1 MTGFHI
7 DGGYAEYFTVPW
19 DSTAVVP
26 EGLSDEEAAPLMVRT
41 ARNVALLTQPAVRR
55 SDGLQR
61 PPPLR
66 RSFRRPRRHL
76 CALVTLAHIQSHT
89 LHAPDAHT
97 HPLKGIGGLGHL
109 GVQFAHHM
117 GFRTV
122 AISNGAQKEQYAR
135 KLGADYYIDM
145 SKQDVGA
152 ELVRPRRQ
160 RY

>member
-26 EGLSDEEAAPLMVRT
+26 EGLTDEEAAPLMVRLV
-41 ARNVALLTQPAVRR
+41 RNVALLTHRLQCA
-55 SDGLQR
+55 GLTVYNG
-61 PPPLR
+61 LR
-66 RSFRRPRRHL
+66 RSAARSGDLVAISVRHRYS
-76 CALVTLAHIQSHT
+76 CTIFALIHRQ
-89 LHAPDAHT
+89 
-97 HPLKGIGGLGHL
+97 GIGGLGHL

-152 ELVRPRRQ
+152 ELVRTSQTGIPHTVHSG
-160 RY
+160 